1 MKQATLKKAHKEILQ
16 VLDRYGLTWQQVMFD
31 SEIPLESLNDY
42 SNSKE
47 IEDSFKESIFEDKKG
62 KLLNSLPAY
71 TQRLR
76 K

>member
-1 MKQATLKKAHKEILQ
+1 MKQATLKKAQKEILR
-16 VLDRYGLTWQQVMFD
+16 VLDRYGLTWQQVIFD
-31 SEIPLESLNDY
+31 SEIPLESLDDY

-47 IEDSFKESIFEDKKG
+47 IEDSFKESISEDKKS
-62 KLLNSLPAY
+62 KLLDSLPAY